1 MLQIGSLA
9 LMSALQFNGNNQKW
23 EELQWQT
30 TLPMQ
35 IYQRKL
41 F

>member
-23 EELQWQT
+23 EGSYT
-30 TLPMQ
+30 RFTSHRFN
-35 IYQRKL
+35 I
-41 F
+41 

>member
-23 EELQWQT
+23 ENRMVLKNENNKQ
-30 TLPMQ
+30 
-35 IYQRKL
+35 
-41 F
+41 